1 MDNLNSGVE
10 KELPQPID
18 TGVPPKE
25 PPNLAFQNNEIHENE
40 GINRHTTPHISPT
53 PPAINQGW
61 YKKLTEERSNRI
73 SHPGTELGN
82 AAIYSMVAN
91 NPLQKPDEIIKP
103 TPKAPQIFTPTP
115 ITNPLPRRSRM
126 FNYNPYQQMRAGGM
140 Y

>member
-1 MDNLNSGVE
+1 MDNISTGVGNE
-10 KELPQPID
+10 VSPPID
-18 TGVPPKE
+18 VGVPSKE
-25 PPNLAFQNNEIHENE
+25 PPNLALQNKEISETE
-40 GINRHTTPHISPT
+40 GINRHTNPHISPT

-73 SHPGTELGN
+73 LHPGTELGN

-115 ITNPLPRRSRM
+115 ITNPLPQRSRM

>member
-1 MDNLNSGVE
+1 MDNISTGVGNE
-10 KELPQPID
+10 VSPPID
-18 TGVPPKE
+18 VGVPSKE
-25 PPNLAFQNNEIHENE
+25 PPNLALQNKEISETE
-40 GINRHTTPHISPT
+40 GINRHTNPHISPT

-73 SHPGTELGN
+73 LHPGTELGN